1 MKCAERQS
9 CVQDMVGA
17 PRMPATTINS
27 TGGCSPGHL
36 AQLLTQD
43 TLKAQDYACAARG

>member
-9 CVQDMVGA
+9 CVQHVVGA
-17 PRMPATTINS
+17 PQTTATTINS

-43 TLKAQDYACAARG
+43 TLKAQDYACADSG